1 MPTIGKKQ
9 KAAGVKLNFAKDKP
23 GTRKMESRDKN
34 IKSSLRIDD
43 VPYNGRNAVLN
54 AMKS

>member
-1 MPTIGKKQ
+1 MPTEGKKQ
-9 KAAGVKLNFAKDKP
+9 KAAGKKLNFAKEKL
-23 GTRKMESRDKN
+23 GTRKMESRSGC

-43 VPYNGRNAVLN
+43 VPYDGNAVLN

>member
-1 MPTIGKKQ
+1 MPTEGKKQ
-9 KAAGVKLNFAKDKP
+9 KPAGVKLNFARKKP
-23 GTRKMESRDKN
+23 GNRNMESRDKN

-43 VPYNGRNAVLN
+43 VPYDGNAVLN

>member
-1 MPTIGKKQ
+1 MPTKGKKQ
-9 KAAGVKLNFAKDKP
+9 KAAGKKLNFAKEKL

-43 VPYNGRNAVLN
+43 VPYDGNAVLN

>member
-1 MPTIGKKQ
+1 MPTEGKKQ
-9 KAAGVKLNFAKDKP
+9 KSAGVKLNFAKDKP

-43 VPYNGRNAVLN
+43 VPYDGNAVLN